1 MDCFERKTYEA
12 LFRKEEIEIVRW
24 DKMDCEALVAMFRN
38 EQIRKA
44 AESLVSYVEQ
54 DSESDDM
61 KEKLGRYL
69 YPAGR
74 FDNMMLF
81 LRCAVQEVG
90 RVEMLALL
98 NKNVAQSNPYN
109 EPLWVLW
116 GRFLTDVLDA
126 LRHWTH
132 CSNKVLERMPYF

>member
-1 MDCFERKTYEA
+1 MDCFERKNYEL
-12 LFRKEEIEIVRW
+12 LFSKEEIEIVRW
-24 DKMDCEALVAMFRN
+24 DKMDCEALVAIFRN
-38 EQIRKA
+38 EQIRRA

-54 DSESDDM
+54 YSETDNM
-61 KEKLGRYL
+61 KKKLGRYL

-81 LRCAVQEVG
+81 LRCAVQEEG
-90 RVEMLALL
+90 RVEMLDLL
-98 NKNVAQSNPYN
+98 NQNVAQSNPYN

-126 LRHWTH
+126 LRQWTRY
-132 CSNKVLERMPYF
+132 SAKVMERMPYF